1 MKNNLVIAIL
11 CATIASSCITSA
23 VTISATSHMSD
34 QMQIM
39 NSRMME
45 EIQRP
50 VMEPVSTN
58 YIYAPTTITVE
69 SSNNV
74 SIGADIPTVE
84 IEPSTV
90 SAPEVAPIAATTLTE
105 ADARMIALIVVGE
118 AEGESEYGQRLV
130 ADTILNRI
138 DSMQFPD
145 TVNEVVRQPGQYS
158 CVWNGRLNRCKV
170 TDDICNMVQE
180 EAANRTNEEV
190 IFFRTGHYGYG
201 KPLFQEGHHYFCG
214 LNV

>member
-1 MKNNLVIAIL
+1 M
-11 CATIASSCITSA
+11 
-23 VTISATSHMSD
+23 
-34 QMQIM
+34 QMM
-39 NSRMME
+39 T

-58 YIYAPTTITVE
+58 YIYAPTTINIT

-74 SIGADIPTVE
+74 SIGEEMPGIE

-90 SAPEVAPIAATTLTE
+90 SAPEVTPVKNDILTE

-118 AEGESEYGQRLV
+118 AEDESEYGQRLV

-138 DSMQFPD
+138 DSMRFPD

-170 TDDICNMVQE
+170 TDDICDMVQE

-190 IFFRTGHYGYG
+190 IFFRTGYYGYG